1 MWEIWKEDQYV
12 GITSSLQIAQIAW
25 ERGLV
30 VYYHGNQADEKSKNR
45 NLTINQIGDIL
56 YSLS

>member
-12 GITSSLQIAQIAW
+12 GITSSLQIAQVAW

-30 VYYHGNQADEKSKNR
+30 VYYHGNQADEKSKNK
-45 NLTINQIGDIL
+45 NLTNNQIDSKL
-56 YSLS
+56 HLQ